1 MSSFRFLL
9 SRRWAGFTVFVLI
22 LAYGTWWLGQ
32 WQFDRLED
40 RKASNQIVRVNEDA
54 EPAPVSDVLAP
65 GQRVAEKDEWRRV
78 TATGTYAVDDTIIWR
93 YRTPDDAKG
102 VDIVVPLVLAD
113 GSAVLVD
120 RGWLQTESQDE
131 FEDLPAPPSGEVT
144 ITGWVRADGT
154 GDSTD
159 VAQVDGYHAT
169 RALSSAQVAKVVD
182 EPLLT
187 GWLHLDTESPEPATQ
202 STASGSASAK
212 LRRADLPELD
222 NGPHFFYGLQW
233 WFFGVLAIA
242 GFFYLM
248 YDERRTQHQDAP
260 APADDTAEG
269 DEPVDERARKKAAKL
284 AQKQAVKAAYQAA
297 YEKERSGKN

>member
-1 MSSFRFLL
+1 VSSFRFLL

-40 RKASNQIVRVNEDA
+40 RKASNQIVRVNEHA

-65 GQRVAEKDEWRRV
+65 GEKVAEKDEWRRV

-169 RALSSAQVAKVVD
+169 RVLSSAQVAKVVD

-202 STASGSASAK
+202 
-212 LRRADLPELD
+212 LRQADLPELD

-248 YDERRTQHQDAP
+248 YDERRTQRQDAP
-260 APADDTAEG
+260 AQDDDTADG
-269 DEPVDERARKKAAKL
+269 DEPADERARKKAAKL

-297 YEKERSGKN
+297 YEKERSGKS

>member
-1 MSSFRFLL
+1 VRSFRFLL

-40 RKASNQIVRVNEDA
+40 RKASNQIVRANEQA
-54 EPAPVSDVLAP
+54 SPAPVSDVLVS
-65 GQRVAEKDEWRRV
+65 GKKVAEKDEWRRV
-78 TATGTYAVDDTIIWR
+78 TATGTYAVEDTIIWR

-113 GSAVLVD
+113 GTAVLVD
-120 RGWLQTESQDE
+120 RGWLQTESQNE
-131 FEDLPAPPSGEVT
+131 FEDLPAPPTGEVT

-159 VAQVDGYHAT
+159 VARVDGYHAT
-169 RALSSAQVAKVVD
+169 RALSSAKVAKVVD

-187 GWLHLDTESPEPATQ
+187 GWLHLDTESPAPVTQ
-202 STASGSASAK
+202 
-212 LRRADLPELD
+212 LRKADLPELD

-233 WFFGVLAIA
+233 WFFGILAVA

-248 YDERRTQHQDAP
+248 YDERRTQVRDESTP
-260 APADDTAEG
+260 DDVASG
-269 DEPVDERARKKAAKL
+269 DGEKTDERARKKAAKL

-297 YEKERSGKN
+297 YEKEKSDHA

>member
-65 GQRVAEKDEWRRV
+65 GQKVAEKDEWRRV

-169 RALSSAQVAKVVD
+169 RALSSTQVAKVVD

-202 STASGSASAK
+202 
-212 LRRADLPELD
+212 LRQADLPELD

-248 YDERRTQHQDAP
+248 YDERRTQRQDAP
-260 APADDTAEG
+260 AQDDDTADS
-269 DEPVDERARKKAAKL
+269 DEPADERARKKAAKL
-284 AQKQAVKAAYQAA
+284 AQKQAVKAAYLAA
-297 YEKERSGKN
+297 YEKERSEKS

>member
-1 MSSFRFLL
+1 VSSFRFLL

-40 RKASNQIVRVNEDA
+40 RKASNQIVRTNEHA

-65 GQRVAEKDEWRRV
+65 GQKVAEKDEWRRV
-78 TATGTYAVDDTIIWR
+78 TATGTYAVEDTIIWR

-154 GDSTD
+154 GDSTE

-169 RALSSAQVAKVVD
+169 RALSSNQIAKVVD

-187 GWLHLDTESPEPATQ
+187 GWLHLDTESPDPATQ
-202 STASGSASAK
+202 
-212 LRRADLPELD
+212 LRQADLPELD

-233 WFFGVLAIA
+233 WFFGILAIA

-248 YDERRTQHQDAP
+248 YDERRTQRQDAP
-260 APADDTAEG
+260 AQDDDTADD
-269 DEPVDERARKKAAKL
+269 DEPADERARKKATKL

-297 YEKERSGKN
+297 YEKERARR

>member
-40 RKASNQIVRVNEDA
+40 RKARNEIVRTNEHA
-54 EPAPVSDVLAP
+54 EPVPVSDVLAE
-65 GQRVAEKDEWRRV
+65 GTKVAEKDQWRRV

-102 VDIVVPLVLAD
+102 IDIVVPLVLSD
-113 GSAVLVD
+113 GTAVLVD

-131 FEDLPAPPSGEVT
+131 FDDLPAPPSGEVT

-169 RALSSAQVAKVVD
+169 RALSSTQVAKVLD

-202 STASGSASAK
+202 
-212 LRRADLPELD
+212 LRKADLPELD

-233 WFFGVLAIA
+233 WFFGILAVA

-248 YDERRTQHQDAP
+248 YDERRTQSRDESA
-260 APADDTAEG
+260 ASEDSPADDGKT
-269 DEPVDERARKKAAKL
+269 DERARKKAAKL

-297 YEKERSGKN
+297 YEKERSGKS

>member
-40 RKASNQIVRVNEDA
+40 RKASNQIVRTNEHA
-54 EPAPVSDVLAP
+54 EPTPVSDVLVE
-65 GQRVAEKDEWRRV
+65 GTEVAEKDEWRRV

-120 RGWLQTESQDE
+120 RGWIQTESQDE
-131 FEDLPAPPSGEVT
+131 FDDLPEPPTGEVT

-169 RALSSAQVAKVVD
+169 RALSSTQVATVLD

-187 GWLHLDTESPEPATQ
+187 GWLHLDTESPEPT
-202 STASGSASAK
+202 TE
-212 LRRADLPELD
+212 LRKADLPELD

-233 WFFGVLAIA
+233 WFFGVLAVA

-248 YDERRTQHQDAP
+248 YDERRTQRDESVP
-260 APADDTAEG
+260 SDGDSDDSDDG
-269 DEPVDERARKKAAKL
+269 LDDRARKKAAKL

-297 YEKERSGKN
+297 YEKERSGSS

>member
-40 RKASNQIVRVNEDA
+40 RKASNQIVRINEHA

-65 GQRVAEKDEWRRV
+65 GEKVAERDEWRRV

-113 GSAVLVD
+113 GNAVLVD

-131 FEDLPAPPSGEVT
+131 FKDLPAPPSGEVT

-187 GWLHLDTESPEPATQ
+187 GWLHLDTESPEPAT
-202 STASGSASAK
+202 K
-212 LRRADLPELD
+212 LRQADLPELD

-248 YDERRTQHQDAP
+248 YDERRTQRQDAP
-260 APADDTAEG
+260 GQDDDTAGG
-269 DEPVDERARKKAAKL
+269 DEPADERSRKKAAKL

>member
-40 RKASNQIVRVNEDA
+40 RKTSNQIVRANEDA
-54 EPAPVSDVLAP
+54 APVPVSEVLSP
-65 GQRVAEKDEWRRV
+65 GEKVAEKDEWRRV
-78 TATGTYAVDDTIIWR
+78 TATGTYATDETIIWR

-102 VDIVVPLVLAD
+102 IDIVVPLVLAD
-113 GSAVLVD
+113 GTAVLVD
-120 RGWLQTESQDE
+120 RGWLQTSSQDQ
-131 FEDLPAPPSGEVT
+131 FEDIPAPPSGEVT

-154 GDSTD
+154 GGSTD
-159 VAQVDGYHAT
+159 VAKVDGYHAT
-169 RALSSAQVAKVVD
+169 RALSSAKVADVLD

-202 STASGSASAK
+202 
-212 LRRADLPELD
+212 LRKADLPELD

-248 YDERRTQHQDAP
+248 YDERRTQRQEVSPDAEDAP
-260 APADDTAEG
+260 GSGAE
-269 DEPVDERARKKAAKL
+269 PDERARKKAAKL

-297 YEKERSGKN
+297 YEKERSKR

>member
-1 MSSFRFLL
+1 VSSFRFLL

-40 RKASNQIVRVNEDA
+40 RKASNQIVRVNEHA

-65 GQRVAEKDEWRRV
+65 GQKVAEKDEWRRV

-120 RGWLQTESQDE
+120 RGWVQTASQDE

-169 RALSSAQVAKVVD
+169 RALSSTQVAKVVD

-202 STASGSASAK
+202 
-212 LRRADLPELD
+212 LRQADLPELD

-248 YDERRTQHQDAP
+248 YDERRTQRQDAP
-260 APADDTAEG
+260 AQDDDTADG
-269 DEPVDERARKKAAKL
+269 DEPADERARKKAAKL

-297 YEKERSGKN
+297 YEKERSGKS

>member
-40 RKASNQIVRVNEDA
+40 RKASNQIVRVNEHA
-54 EPAPVSDVLAP
+54 EPAPVSDVLAL
-65 GQRVAEKDEWRRV
+65 GRKVAEKDEWRRV

-169 RALSSAQVAKVVD
+169 RALSSTQVAKVVD

-187 GWLHLDTESPEPATQ
+187 GWLHLDSESPEPATQ
-202 STASGSASAK
+202 
-212 LRRADLPELD
+212 LRQADLPELD

-248 YDERRTQHQDAP
+248 YDERRTQRQDAP
-260 APADDTAEG
+260 AQDDDTADS
-269 DEPVDERARKKAAKL
+269 DEPADERSRKKAAKL

-297 YEKERSGKN
+297 YEKERSGKS